1 MKKFVNGKEI
11 DVDVIGG
18 FEIEELGKKYVVCSY
33 DDEPTS
39 DEQLVMIF
47 EIENID
53 GVENLVSIK
62 SEEKE
67 LVLKFYNSYKQ
78 ALLGGENNE

>member
-1 MKKFVNGKEI
+1 MKKFVNGKKI

-62 SEEKE
+62 SAFFN
-67 LVLKFYNSYKQ
+67 VLT
-78 ALLGGENNE
+78 ALRINFKIS

>member
-1 MKKFVNGKEI
+1 MKKNVNGKEI
-11 DVDVIGG
+11 NVDIIGG
-18 FEIEELGKKYVVCSY
+18 FEVEELGKKYAVCSY
-33 DDEPTS
+33 DDDQTS

-53 GVENLVSIK
+53 GTQNLISIN

-78 ALLGGENNE
+78 TLLRGDNNE